1 MLEIFLGKL
10 VAFLLN
16 LREGKKKQSMKNRP
30 GNQYSSNIK
39 ANGTPSY
46 ALMGIKTKPKAMYVF
61 ET

>member
-16 LREGKKKQSMKNRP
+16 LREAKKKTINEKQ

-46 ALMGIKTKPKAMYVF
+46 ALLRIKTKPKAMYLRHKR
-61 ET
+61 